1 MTKSMAM
8 IQNNR
13 DNYAN
18 TGSAEKSR
26 QSEKPNRYR
35 AELKR
40 LQPSVPTTALL
51 NRQSIPQSIDCDE
64 KAPRIFSAKP
74 HWKYTSTIANT
85 QCIATMHKYSMWQKA
100 SKTTANLQKRRQFHM
115 KQKHSEIRRIW
126 RPMEI
131 KFPLS
136 QWTAIAHR
144 LCAASANVKRSGV
157 RSR

>member
-1 MTKSMAM
+1 MLSRTSNVKTKRLTNRLWLSKRYALLSRLWQHNRKRAGKSAPSIQQAQKSANRAISRSAQYRNLKKSKFQNMTKRMAM

-74 HWKYTSTIANT
+74 HWKYTSTIAN
-85 QCIATMHKYSMWQKA
+85 A
-100 SKTTANLQKRRQFHM
+100 
-115 KQKHSEIRRIW
+115 
-126 RPMEI
+126 
-131 KFPLS
+131 
-136 QWTAIAHR
+136 
-144 LCAASANVKRSGV
+144 
-157 RSR
+157 